1 MFALRFVARSLLKR
15 PGYVASVTLV
25 LGLATGSALAAG
37 MLVDALLLRPLP
49 LLESESLFTLHRH
62 MDGISDDGFT
72 YHEYE
77 NIAENVTGVMDIAS
91 GAGRDSLLMITGS
104 VGRQVAVDYVT
115 ERFFDMIEMRPAHGR
130 GFVADDFKGGASPV
144 AVVTHAF
151 WQATLAGDPDALG
164 QTITVGDGTATVV
177 GILPRGFRGLSVSE
191 PVGLFVPIAAVM
203 LLSPRADMLLGL
215 GGNTPT
221 SWIRVTVRLKVGVNA
236 RRAGTHFTAV
246 MNHDRPRDRGAETV
260 VLVPLAQ
267 AALSPYTRAE
277 TLRFVALLVTA
288 CGILLFAG
296 CANAAVMMMVRNEQR
311 RHEVATLISLGV
323 RWGGMQLRMFEA
335 LALTGFGAVAG
346 MLVAVLL
353 LQMARG
359 FVVLP
364 GGVALTDLDT
374 EWTLLEMGLGT
385 LAMAVMVAACV
396 SVAGLQR
403 KAPSRQRYGRILA
416 VQMAVVVVLMVGAGL
431 FVESVRATTAVSS
444 SRSDGLVYVGVR
456 LPAARAENI
465 YRSVHDRLAG
475 IPGIGGVTFGDIPLG
490 GASSTL
496 DLVVDGDERQVPRTY
511 LFGCGP
517 DYMQTVGVEMLAGR
531 DFRPNDPA
539 AGAIISEALARL
551 LWGDEDPIGRRLAV
565 DPWSDGAVDVIGVV
579 RDGRYARLRDVD
591 RLAVFLPWRVATSDP
606 LAMARTTIAV
616 RSGQDG
622 GAVLPVVQRV
632 VQEADPDVLIMSAS
646 THAERVRGLS
656 EHQRVAAT
664 LLVVLGGFALLIA
677 VLGVFGAVAYTVASR
692 MKEIAIRIALG
703 AGWLEVMRVTLA
715 QTLAHAGVGIGI
727 GICAAVA
734 FAKKAEPHLLE
745 VSPYDAATYAAVV
758 AVVVGVTLC
767 AGMAP
772 TVRAVRV
779 DALPHLKAE

>member
-1 MFALRFVARSLLKR
+1 MFALRIVARSLRKR
-15 PGYVASVTLV
+15 PGYMASVTLV

-49 LLESESLFTLHRH
+49 LLEESLFTLHRY
-62 MDGISDDGFT
+62 MDGTSDDGFT

-77 NIAENVTGVMDIAS
+77 NIAENVAVMDIAS
-91 GAGRDSLLMITGS
+91 GAGRDSLLMIAGS
-104 VGRQVAVDYVT
+104 AGRHVAVDYVT
-115 ERFFDMIEMRPAHGR
+115 ERFFDVIGMRPAHGR
-130 GFVADDFKGGASPV
+130 GFVADDFKGGTSPV

-151 WQATLAGDPDALG
+151 WQATLAGDPTALG
-164 QTITVGDGTATVV
+164 QTITVGGGTATVV

-191 PVGLFVPIAAVM
+191 PVDLFLPIPAVM
-203 LLSPRADMLLGL
+203 VLSPRADILLGL

-221 SWIRVTVRLKVGVNA
+221 SWIRITVRLKVGVNA
-236 RRAGTHFTAV
+236 RRAGTHITAV
-246 MNHDRPRDRGAETV
+246 LNRDKRRDQDPETV
-260 VLVPLAQ
+260 VPVPLAQ
-267 AALSPYTRAE
+267 AALSPHTRAE

-288 CGILLFAG
+288 CGVLLFAG
-296 CANAAVMMMVRNEQR
+296 CANAAMMMMVRNEQR
-311 RHEVATLISLGV
+311 SHEVATLISLGA

-364 GGVALTDLDT
+364 GGVALADLDT

-385 LAMAVMVAACV
+385 LAMAVMVAAGV

-403 KAPSRQRYGRILA
+403 KASSRQRYGRILA
-416 VQMAVVVVLMVGAGL
+416 VQVAVVVVLMAGSGL
-431 FVESVRATTAVSS
+431 FVKSVRGTTAVGSP
-444 SRSDGLVYVGVR
+444 RGDGLVYVGVR
-456 LPAARAENI
+456 LPAARTENI

-475 IPGIGGVTFGDIPLG
+475 MPGIGGVTFGDILLG
-490 GASSTL
+490 GANSTL

-511 LFGCGP
+511 LFMCGP
-517 DYMQTVGVEMLAGR
+517 DYMQTMGVEMLSGR
-531 DFRPNDPA
+531 DFGSNDPA
-539 AGAIISEALARL
+539 DGAIISEALARI

-565 DPWSDGAVDVIGVV
+565 EPWSDGTVDVIGVV

-591 RLAVFLPWRVATSDP
+591 RFAVFLPWGGAPPSP

-632 VQEADPDVLIMSAS
+632 VQEADADVLIMSAS
-646 THAERVRGLS
+646 THAEQVRGLS

-677 VLGVFGAVAYTVASR
+677 VSGVFGAVAYTVTSR

-703 AGWLEVMRVTLA
+703 AGWLEVMRITVA
-715 QTLAHAGVGIGI
+715 QPMAYAGVGIGV
-727 GICAAVA
+727 GICAALA
-734 FAKKAEPHLLE
+734 FAKMSEPHLLE
-745 VSPYDAATYAAVV
+745 VSPYDASTYAAVV
-758 AVVVGVTLC
+758 AVVVVTLC
-767 AGMAP
+767 AAGMAP
-772 TVRAVRV
+772 TVRAVRG